1 MKKIFFG
8 LLLSMVLFMPMLPAI
23 AQDVE
28 GPRYGGTLV
37 AALPDDPPT
46 LAVWLS
52 SSFLVR
58 MVGPQIMEGLL
69 DQEPDLT
76 PKPLLAESW
85 TVSPDGLTWTFRI
98 RRGVKWHDGKP
109 LTADDVVFSV
119 NEVWLKHLSD
129 AATRWKLFGLKAEKV
144 DNYTVVFKLEKR
156 NVYATHYWDSHFGPI
171 IPKHLFE
178 GTDIEKNPYNLKP
191 VGTGPFRFKEYVKGS
206 HIIFEKNPDYWQ
218 KDKQGNRLPY
228 LDRLVFRIMPDA
240 TSRLMAMEKREV
252 DYQSYPGFPVESAQK
267 LKELGFKI
275 GADPV
280 SGLARIQRIH
290 MNQRKPPLSSLNV
303 RKALLHA
310 MDRTE
315 ILQKAAYGFGVV
327 SIGPLHQQSPAY
339 KDFINHDVPKYE
351 YNPEKANRL
360 LDEAGFKRGSDG
372 IRFKLTITINR
383 GLSQD
388 ATVAELLR
396 DHFQKVGIQLEIQKV
411 DEATRLTLA
420 AKRQF
425 DLTMWGPSISGPSP
439 EAVRNYW
446 HSSLVDTPGGFL
458 NPSGINDKEIDGF
471 TENVGSIQDPA
482 KRNQLCK
489 DFQRRMVENV
499 YELWLYDALIVS
511 AWNPDYVGLP
521 QKVWGHYDAL
531 SNVWWK
537 KGKLIK

>member
-1 MKKIFFG
+1 MRRILLG
-8 LLLSMVLFMPMLPAI
+8 LLLSVFLFMPMIPVI
-23 AQDVE
+23 AQDIEV
-28 GPRYGGTLV
+28 PRYGGTLV
-37 AALPDDPPT
+37 AVLPDDPPT
-46 LAVWLS
+46 LALWLS
-52 SSFLVR
+52 SSFLTR

-85 TVSPDGLTWTFRI
+85 TVSSDGLKWTFRL

-109 LTADDVVFSV
+109 FTADDVVFSV
-119 NEVWLKHLSD
+119 NEVWLKHLGD
-129 AATRWKLFGLKAEKV
+129 AVNRWKIFGLKAEKV
-144 DNYTVVFKLEKR
+144 DDLTVVFNLEKR
-156 NVYATHYWDSHFGPI
+156 NVYATYYWDSHFGPI

-178 GTDIEKNPYNLKP
+178 GTDIQKNPYNLKP

-206 HIIFEKNPDYWQ
+206 HISLEKNPDYWQ
-218 KDKQGNRLPY
+218 KDERGSSLPY
-228 LDRLVFRIMPDA
+228 LDRLVFRIMPDTA
-240 TSRLMAMEKREV
+240 SRLMSMEKREV

-267 LKELGFKI
+267 LKELGFRI
-275 GADPV
+275 GADPI
-280 SGLARIQRIH
+280 SGLARIQRIA
-290 MNQRKPPLSSLNV
+290 MNQRNPPLSNLKV

-310 MDRTE
+310 MNREE

-339 KDFINHDVPKYE
+339 KDLINHNVPKYE
-351 YNPEKANRL
+351 YSPTKANQL
-360 LDEAGFKRGSDG
+360 LDEAGYKRGSDG
-372 IRFKLTITINR
+372 NRFKLTILINR
-383 GLSQD
+383 SLSQD
-388 ATVAELLR
+388 VTAAELIR

-411 DEATRLTLA
+411 DFVTRA
-420 AKRQF
+420 ALSAKHQF

-446 HSSLVDTPGGFL
+446 HSSLINASGEFF
-458 NPSGINDKEIDGF
+458 NPSGINDKEIDWF
-471 TENVGSIQDPA
+471 TDNVASIQDPA

-489 DFQRRMVENV
+489 DFQKRMVENV

-531 SNVWWK
+531 SKVWWK
-537 KGKLIK
+537 KGQLIK